1 MMVVD
6 GSLLLLFRCVDR
18 MTELYLIVEG
28 NSEFAPEDVFVREI
42 VDSIRFCCVGG
53 CGGKAMIETPLHF
66 LVQCSKWKWY
76 HLWIAHRLP
85 IRLFQYLH
93 QRLLE
98 YRCTSGGRCG
108 CSIANS

>member
-66 LVQCSKWKWY
+66 LVQCSK
-76 HLWIAHRLP
+76 
-85 IRLFQYLH
+85 
-93 QRLLE
+93 
-98 YRCTSGGRCG
+98 RCG
-108 CSIANS
+108 ISIANSFTTTRFPIGTASNTQRGAG